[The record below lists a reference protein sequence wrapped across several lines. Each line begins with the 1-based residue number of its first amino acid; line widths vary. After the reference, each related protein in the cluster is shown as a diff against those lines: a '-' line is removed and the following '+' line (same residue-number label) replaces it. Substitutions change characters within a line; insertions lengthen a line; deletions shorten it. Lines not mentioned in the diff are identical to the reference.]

1 MPTVSNIHSYNP
13 ISSSKTKAPQTW
25 DTHNYLRKLSEINND
40 IIFNDQISK
49 ITQKQYTFDKVA
61 RNEKKYNLNIYDI
74 FFYPQNDIIEENV
87 SRILQHQ
94 YSHSPTLRRLVNYYI
109 DNLPETD
116 INKCQIHIANNYIYN
131 KKEDNISELL
141 IAVDEKGNLIAPQK
155 ETSEKE
161 ISPEKILLNF
171 FLKHI
176 INPEDLSYND
186 IDIYT
191 NIIFKELTPQA
202 MAHSSESFQ
211 HISVGKEHKLFDSET
226 SEILTDNIEQVIS
239 KGKALQKEFFNSF
252 IKNKETESFTVK
264 PDKYSI
270 KRIVLNGLLLTS
282 NASGTL
288 SNNYNQHNAN
298 NIANKINIRLS
309 RSLPEEHAAPAINQN
324 TLLAKKTVD
333 HIITH
338 ILPVYP
344 LISRVE
350 QEQKNNNYI
359 RGYHELLAFSQT
371 GSWIRNGRNAARD
384 YIVEL
389 IKNHFYKFEI
399 KDSRENFI
407 FFKDFIHAR
416 REHEYR
422 IYEALARDI
431 IVHPQP
437 YHLDYKEPEQGELL
451 ISVPENHYMEAIR
464 NKFTYNE
471 PLHFDDMYGKES
483 ISVSIELDN
492 LKSKR
497 EKNKKNSEHL
507 LRNIQ
512 LVIHNLSKNGG
523 DKILCSSNGSKYHRL
538 ILNTIVR
545 LCKQYQSNINEKI
558 INSISKKIIH
568 NNDFSPNLKRTFS
581 RINSSRYNPWLMAL
595 ATEKQLSWAETHYQA
610 QRHIQEHMQDCE
622 ILNVMDA
629 NKMVR
634 DAIISFVHQINEI
647 TEASWMSAEEQHEKK
662 IQALN
667 TFKTKIAS
675 MDGGQEFIY
684 GFNKVIQEGLGGLIE
699 LSFDIDDTRHHRNL
713 SSLSPASRS
722 GLHLLGS
729 IWNIVMSAVPGF
741 NTLSGSSSILN
752 SAIVEKSTDVCGY
765 IQDAIR
771 IGMEALPVAE
781 AKFTKRAS
789 NAKYTGLR
797 FIEEKI
803 NKNIIEPPLQRGSS
817 FKVIESIENTDFIYQ
832 SSSKKILEL
841 NHKGDHELF
850 SATSFDN
857 KNHGY
862 YKRSGD
868 GFYRKQHSFQPL
880 SSENPNKILY
890 NTKEVE
896 LTKES
901 NSEIYSGTF
910 IDNGKSTIVKFYKS
924 SDGSFYQA
932 EGLKGGGVIRHT
944 DKPYSELKE
953 GDIGYDEELLDITDD
968 SPELEETL
976 PALSEDL
983 YPSEEENVQNL
994 YNKFKHGDVE
1004 AGMTE
1009 VTLCRGTIASQ
1020 AENIVSYGTAGG
1032 AEIANPNVSPVS
1044 EDIAKLQIKS
1054 GRIEPEYTT
1063 DISVADRFS
1072 RGHHLV
1078 IVKTKVKYLTRG
1090 SISESGWIIPKNAP
1104 VEPVGLIDR
1113 TFGQS
1118 ENIQQANASK

>member
-324 TLLAKKTVD
+324 TLLAKKTVE
-333 HIITH
+333 HLITH

-359 RGYHELLAFSQT
+359 RGYHELLAFRQT

-471 PLHFDDMYGKES
+471 PLRFDDMYGKES

-538 ILNTIVR
+538 ILNMIVR

-568 NNDFSPNLKRTFS
+568 NNDFSPNLKREFS

>member
-333 HIITH
+333 RIIAH

-359 RGYHELLAFSQT
+359 RGYHELLAFRQT

-558 INSISKKIIH
+558 IDSISKKIIH

-581 RINSSRYNPWLMAL
+581 RINSSRYNPWLMAV

>member
-333 HIITH
+333 RIIAH

-359 RGYHELLAFSQT
+359 RGYHELLAFRQT

-558 INSISKKIIH
+558 IDSISKKIIH

-581 RINSSRYNPWLMAL
+581 RINSSRYNPWLMAV

-1078 IVKTKVKYLTRG
+1078 IIKTKVKYLTRG

>member
-333 HIITH
+333 RIIAH

-422 IYEALARDI
+422 IYESLARDI

-538 ILNTIVR
+538 ILNAIVR

-558 INSISKKIIH
+558 IDSISKKIIH

>member
-40 IIFNDQISK
+40 IIFNYQISK

-324 TLLAKKTVD
+324 TLLAKKTVE
-333 HIITH
+333 HLITH

-359 RGYHELLAFSQT
+359 RGYHELLAFRQT

-471 PLHFDDMYGKES
+471 PLRFDDMYGKES

-558 INSISKKIIH
+558 IDSISKKIIH

-581 RINSSRYNPWLMAL
+581 RINSSRYNPWLMAV

>member
-333 HIITH
+333 RIIAH

-558 INSISKKIIH
+558 IDSISKKIIH

-803 NKNIIEPPLQRGSS
+803 NKNIIDPPLQRGSS

>member
-333 HIITH
+333 RIITH

-538 ILNTIVR
+538 ILNTIVT

>member
-333 HIITH
+333 RIIAH

-538 ILNTIVR
+538 ILNAIVR

-558 INSISKKIIH
+558 IDSISKKIIH

>member
-333 HIITH
+333 RIIAH

-538 ILNTIVR
+538 ILNAIVR
-545 LCKQYQSNINEKI
+545 LCKQYQSNINKKI
-558 INSISKKIIH
+558 IDSISKEIIH

>member
-333 HIITH
+333 RIIAH

-538 ILNTIVR
+538 ILNAIVR

-558 INSISKKIIH
+558 IDSISKKIIH

-667 TFKTKIAS
+667 TFKTKVAS

>member
-545 LCKQYQSNINEKI
+545 LCKQYQSNINEEI

>member
-161 ISPEKILLNF
+161 IYPEKILLNF

-252 IKNKETESFTVK
+252 IKNKETESFTIK

-333 HIITH
+333 RIIAH

-359 RGYHELLAFSQT
+359 RGYHELLAFRQT

-558 INSISKKIIH
+558 IDSISKKIIH

-581 RINSSRYNPWLMAL
+581 RINSSRYNPWLMAV

>member
-333 HIITH
+333 RIIAH

-359 RGYHELLAFSQT
+359 RGYHELLAFRQT

-558 INSISKKIIH
+558 IDSISKKIIH

-581 RINSSRYNPWLMAL
+581 RINSSRYNPWLMAV

-729 IWNIVMSAVPGF
+729 IWNIVMSAVPDF

>member
-538 ILNTIVR
+538 ILNTIVT

>member
-1 MPTVSNIHSYNP
+1 
-13 ISSSKTKAPQTW
+13 
-25 DTHNYLRKLSEINND
+25 
-40 IIFNDQISK
+40 
-49 ITQKQYTFDKVA
+49 
-61 RNEKKYNLNIYDI
+61 
-74 FFYPQNDIIEENV
+74 
-87 SRILQHQ
+87 
-94 YSHSPTLRRLVNYYI
+94 
-109 DNLPETD
+109 
-116 INKCQIHIANNYIYN
+116 
-131 KKEDNISELL
+131 
-141 IAVDEKGNLIAPQK
+141 
-155 ETSEKE
+155 
-161 ISPEKILLNF
+161 
-171 FLKHI
+171 
-176 INPEDLSYND
+176 
-186 IDIYT
+186 
-191 NIIFKELTPQA
+191 A

-211 HISVGKEHKLFDSET
+211 HISVGKENKLFDSET
-226 SEILTDNIEQVIS
+226 SEMFTDNIEQVIS
-239 KGKALQKEFFNSF
+239 KGKALQKEFFKSF
-252 IKNKETESFTVK
+252 INNKETESFTIK
-264 PDKYSI
+264 PDEYST
-270 KRIVLNGLLLTS
+270 KKIVLNGLLLTS
-282 NASGTL
+282 NMSGTL
-288 SNNYNQHNAN
+288 SNNYNQHNTNKNLAD
-298 NIANKINIRLS
+298 KINIRLS
-309 RSLPEEHAAPAINQN
+309 RSLPEEHAAPAGAAAPAIDLFLAQKIEEHLIRKIFPFYPSINRLEQ
-324 TLLAKKTVD
+324 V
-333 HIITH
+333 
-338 ILPVYP
+338 
-344 LISRVE
+344 
-350 QEQKNNNYI
+350 QEQINYI
-359 RGYHELLAFSQT
+359 RGYHELLAFHQT

-399 KDSRENFI
+399 KNSRGYFI

-437 YHLDYKEPEQGELL
+437 YHLDYKEPAQEELL

-464 NKFTYNE
+464 NKFTNNK
-471 PLHFDDMYGKES
+471 PLNFDNMYGKES
-483 ISVSIELDN
+483 ISISIELDN
-492 LKSKR
+492 LKSPG
-497 EKNKKNSEHL
+497 EKNKKNAEHL
-507 LRNIQ
+507 LKNAQ

-523 DKILCSSNGSKYHRL
+523 DKILCSPNGTKYHRL
-538 ILNTIVR
+538 ILNMIVR
-545 LCKQYQSNINEKI
+545 QCKQHKSTINKRI
-558 INSISKKIIH
+558 IDSISKKIIH
-568 NNDFSPNLKRTFS
+568 NNDFSANIKREIS
-581 RINSSRYNPWLMAL
+581 RMNSNRYNPWLIKL
-595 ATEKQLSWAETHYQA
+595 AAEKQLSWAETHYQA

-629 NKMVR
+629 NKLVR
-634 DAIISFVHQINEI
+634 DAIISFVHQTNEI
-647 TEASWMSAEEQHEKK
+647 TEASWMSSEEQHEKK

-667 TFKTKIAS
+667 SFKTKIAS

-684 GFNKVIQEGLGGLIE
+684 SFNKVIQEGLGGLIE

-741 NTLSGSSSILN
+741 NILSGSSSILN
-752 SAIVEKSTDVCGY
+752 RAIVEKSTDVCGY

-781 AKFTKRAS
+781 AKFKTRAS

-803 NKNIIEPPLQRGSS
+803 NKNIIEAPLQRGSS
-817 FKVIESIENTDFIYQ
+817 FKVIESIENTDFIYE

-841 NHKGDHELF
+841 NLKEDHELF

-868 GFYRKQHSFQPL
+868 GFYRKQHAYQPL
-880 SSENPNKILY
+880 SRETPNKIKY
-890 NTKEVE
+890 NSKEVE
-896 LTKES
+896 LTKEP
-901 NSEIYSGTF
+901 NSEMYSGTF
-910 IDNGKSTIVKFYKS
+910 VDNGKSTIVKFYKS

-944 DKPYSELKE
+944 DRPYSELKE

-976 PALSEDL
+976 PALSQDL
-983 YPSEEENVQNL
+983 YPSEEENVQSL
-994 YNKFKHGDVE
+994 YNKFKNGDVE

-1020 AENIVSYGTAGG
+1020 AENIVSFSTAGG
-1032 AEIANPNVSPVS
+1032 AEIANPNVSPIS

-1113 TFGQS
+1113 TFGQP

>member
-333 HIITH
+333 RIITH

-789 NAKYTGLR
+789 NAKYSGLR

>member
-61 RNEKKYNLNIYDI
+61 RNKKKYNLNIYDI

-288 SNNYNQHNAN
+288 SNNYNQHNDN

-324 TLLAKKTVD
+324 TLLAKKTVE
-333 HIITH
+333 HLITH

-359 RGYHELLAFSQT
+359 RGYHELLAFRQT

-471 PLHFDDMYGKES
+471 PLRFDDMYGKES

-538 ILNTIVR
+538 ILNMIVR

-568 NNDFSPNLKRTFS
+568 NNDFSPNLKREFS

>member
-483 ISVSIELDN
+483 ISISIELDN